1 MSYWFKYMKAEFNGL
16 NISLYA
22 HTHTHTHTHTHLAHI
37 CKVL

>member
-22 HTHTHTHTHTHLAHI
+22 YTHTYTHTFIPYL
-37 CKVL
+37 